1 MMAMIIITKGSNKTG
16 YPFDIYKEFISMDN
30 FNQPELNLA
39 TAGDSSL
46 NNLCKVIKTSHNIYF
61 DQHDRFLDF
70 PNKSNKSKKTRSKII
85 ALNVMG
91 KPQKVLFKRNLISA
105 VTNDYG
111 HTLLQLINQK
121 QPIHLRD
128 SVDEVNNL
136 LRR

>member
-39 TAGDSSL
+39 TAGDSNT

-91 KPQKVLFKRNLISA
+91 KPKKVLFKRNLISA

>member
-16 YPFDIYKEFISMDN
+16 YPFDIYKEFINMDN

-39 TAGDSSL
+39 TAGDSGST
-46 NNLCKVIKTSHNIYF
+46 NLRRINKGSHNIYF